1 MKNIYRG
8 ILLLLSF
15 LLTACSFS
23 HKISIGRKPERKAI
37 VVKQKE
43 KESRTSVPKFEDIDL
58 YLKESYNLLSW
69 DNIRRETYVN
79 ESTYLDVRTKELILK
94 GKIRVSMLKED
105 VQASLG
111 TPDKKIKSVTDFGLR
126 EKWIYSDKICIFDNG
141 VLTDIEEI
149 K

>member
-23 HKISIGRKPERKAI
+23 QKISIGRKPERKTI
-37 VVKQKE
+37 VVREKQR
-43 KESRTSVPKFEDIDL
+43 ESKSSVPKFEDIDL

-69 DNIRRETYVN
+69 DNIRRESYVN

-94 GKIRVSMLKED
+94 GKIRVSMIKED